1 MSQSNM
7 SLDKETTETDKNEG
21 GDENHLA
28 GRNTSFKYRQSYTKV
43 WVNKTLD
50 SIEDWAFEEQDT
62 IDEFCYEDEQKIMKI
77 IEWNEELK
85 DAEYIESLENWTV
98 DEDDIIE
105 DSGYEDELELK
116 MNHKHLTD
124 RTQEIK
130 SSSMHR

>member
-50 SIEDWAFEEQDT
+50 SIEDWAFEEQVLLKN
-62 IDEFCYEDEQKIMKI
+62 FVMKMSR
-77 IEWNEELK
+77 K
-85 DAEYIESLENWTV
+85 
-98 DEDDIIE
+98 
-105 DSGYEDELELK
+105 
-116 MNHKHLTD
+116 
-124 RTQEIK
+124 
-130 SSSMHR
+130 